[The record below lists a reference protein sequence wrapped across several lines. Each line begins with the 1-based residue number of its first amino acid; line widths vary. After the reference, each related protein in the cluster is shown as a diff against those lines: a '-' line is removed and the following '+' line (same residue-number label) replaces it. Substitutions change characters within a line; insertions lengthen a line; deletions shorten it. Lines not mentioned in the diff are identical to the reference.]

1 MCKYSTKKI
10 ANSTPFSASSWF
22 FKVCIL
28 FIRGLEKSSQ
38 HFLSISVSF
47 DTHND
52 YIVNTM
58 NEISMTTPNVTECS
72 VNAVLVPE
80 NFPKKGK

>member
-1 MCKYSTKKI
+1 MAGCGALTLKGAHRQDERPSGT
-10 ANSTPFSASSWF
+10 AMALENF
-22 FKVCIL
+22 CE
-28 FIRGLEKSSQ
+28 LEKSSQ
-38 HFLSISVSF
+38 HFWSISASF

-58 NEISMTTPNVTECS
+58 NEISMKTPNVSECS